1 MRANFVLYD
10 KPPLTFDEQLER
22 IDGRGLHVGDREQAR
37 VSLETIGYYRL
48 SGYWY
53 GWRRAATDSE
63 RKVYREDEF
72 MPGHAFEDAVAL
84 YSFDRRLR
92 LYLLDALERIEIALR
107 VGIAYVAGVAGPL
120 AYLDRMNLGSNADK
134 YRTGAELSN
143 LEEFIKRNG
152 ELLSRSK
159 EVFAEH
165 IKAKYESVAPIWI
178 ATELWDFGQLSNY
191 YAIMKSE
198 DQSQVARALGI
209 PRKELLENWIQCL
222 NYVRNLCAHHSR
234 LYRRILV
241 IKPSQKK
248 MSHIDDLA
256 HIRSID
262 PDLASRLY
270 PVLCLIIFMMQSVA
284 QGSIWP
290 HALRRHVANFPV
302 GVDAALEHYGF
313 PSDWHKQ
320 NIWA

>member
-1 MRANFVLYD
+1 MLYS
-10 KPPLTFDEQLER
+10 KPHLTFDEQLEKMAE
-22 IDGRGLHVGDREQAR
+22 RGLHVRDREQAM

-48 SGYWY
+48 SGSWY
-53 GWRRAATDSE
+53 GWRRAAIDSDGN
-63 RKVYREDEF
+63 VYREDEF

-107 VGIAYVAGVAGPL
+107 VRIAYVAGVAGPL
-120 AYLDRMNLGSNADK
+120 AYLDRVNLGSNADK

-143 LEEFIKRNG
+143 FEEFIKRND
-152 ELLSRSK
+152 ELLDRSK

-165 IKAKYESVAPIWI
+165 IKAKYGSMAPIWI

-191 YAIMKSE
+191 YAIMKPE
-198 DQSQVARALGI
+198 DQSRVARAFGI
-209 PRKELLENWIQCL
+209 PRKEILVNWIQCL

-241 IKPSQKK
+241 IKPGQKN
-248 MSHIDDLA
+248 MSRIDDLA
-256 HIRSID
+256 HIRSLD
-262 PDLASRLY
+262 PDLANRLY
-270 PVLCLIIFMMQSVA
+270 PVLCLIIFMMRRVA

-290 HALRRHVANFPV
+290 HVLRRHVFDFPV
-302 GVDAALEHYGF
+302 GVDAAFEHYGF
-313 PSDWHKQ
+313 PSNWQSQ
-320 NIWA
+320 NMWS

>member
-1 MRANFVLYD
+1 MRADPVLYN
-10 KPPLTFDEQLER
+10 KPHLTFDEQLER
-22 IDGRGLHVGDREQAR
+22 IAERGLHVHDREQAM

-63 RKVYREDEF
+63 GNVYREDEF

-107 VGIAYVAGVAGPL
+107 VRIAYVAGVAGPL
-120 AYLDRMNLGSNADK
+120 AYLDRENLGSNADK
-134 YRTGAELSN
+134 YRTGAKLSN
-143 LEEFIKRNG
+143 FEEFIKRND
-152 ELLSRSK
+152 ELLRRSR

-191 YAIMKSE
+191 YAIMKPE
-198 DQSQVARALGI
+198 DQSEVTRALGI
-209 PRKELLENWIQCL
+209 PTKKLLENWIQCL

-241 IKPSQKK
+241 VKPGQKN
-248 MSHIDDLA
+248 MSRIDDLA
-256 HIRSID
+256 HIRNLD
-262 PDLASRLY
+262 PDLANRLY
-270 PVLCLIIFMMQSVA
+270 PVLCLIIFTMRSVA

-313 PSDWHKQ
+313 PADWQKQ
-320 NIWA
+320 NIWS